1 MAADTDCRRRV
12 HAPGPRP
19 AAARLGRRHC
29 WRWHWVALGGTG
41 MKHRRRAA
49 ADARVVTL
57 HATPAGRRLTR
68 RLLPIAER
76 YEAVAL
82 AGFGAGGGAPVE
94 SAPVQVVGWV
104 GVGRRIAWV

>member
-1 MAADTDCRRRV
+1 MLV
-12 HAPGPRP
+12 
-19 AAARLGRRHC
+19 
-29 WRWHWVALGGTG
+29 V
-41 MKHRRRAA
+41 RRRAA

-82 AGFGAGGGAPVE
+82 AGFGAGETDALKGAL
-94 SAPVQVVGWV
+94 
-104 GVGRRIAWV
+104 RRLYTNMDALKKPHSRHG